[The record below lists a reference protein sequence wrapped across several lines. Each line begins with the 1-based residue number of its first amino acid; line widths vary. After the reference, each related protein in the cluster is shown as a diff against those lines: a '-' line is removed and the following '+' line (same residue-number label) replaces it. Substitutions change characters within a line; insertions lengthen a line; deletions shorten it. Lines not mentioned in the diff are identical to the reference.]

1 MDAVNYY
8 APRYQERDR
17 LSRGIGPEPS
27 QAQGMD
33 PGLRKWVNETI
44 QEQLEAVEKALP
56 GLLKD
61 IEKYLVNG

>member
-1 MDAVNYY
+1 MPRGTRNGIALTAVL
-8 APRYQERDR
+8 DR
-17 LSRGIGPEPS
+17 NHPKRREWT
-27 QAQGMD
+27 QGLEN
-33 PGLRKWVNETI
+33 GVNETI